1 MKQIATAAIL
11 ALSLSATPVFASG
24 SLIDTIR
31 DGNHDAAMEM
41 LSKKTVDVNAALADG
56 TTPLMLAVHN
66 VDPELAKALL
76 KKGAKADV
84 IGKYGAS
91 PLSEAVSLGN
101 VEMVKMLLDA
111 GADPDSPNPDGRT
124 MLMIAAHVGVPEVA
138 RLLIEHGA
146 DVNAVEASRGQTPLM
161 FAAGLKR
168 SQMVDMLIAKGA
180 KVDVRAEANDWASQI
195 TSEPRAQYRQSGGL
209 TPLLYAVREGCY
221 KCAVSLVKAG
231 ADINLPSPDGVT
243 PLIMAIDNFS
253 YDIAKYLIEAG
264 ADPQRWDWWG
274 RTPLYVAVDMNSFH
288 LGRGGFDPRG
298 PAYGRKPH
306 TDAETTPIEIVK
318 MLLDKGVDPDT
329 QLNIRRPGRNGGG
342 RFVDSSLTVGTTP
355 LFMAAINYDN
365 EAIKLLLDAGADVN
379 LTNVRGNTPL
389 MGAAGMGIATIDS
402 RGGYVEKDVE
412 KRAIETMKIL
422 LAAGADINA
431 RMTDTTSRT
440 GRIARHSA
448 INNRQGQNAIFS
460 AASWGWGDVV
470 QFLIA
475 NGGDPK
481 VLDDFGKSTIDA
493 ARNINA
499 GGRSEGRHEDI
510 VEMLKAAG
518 VEEHPEISAIDSKPG
533 KS

>member
-1 MKQIATAAIL
+1 MKHIATAIL
-11 ALSLSATPVFASG
+11 ALSLSATPALAGG

-31 DGNHDAAMEM
+31 DGNHDAAMQM
-41 LSKKTVDVNAALADG
+41 LSAGKIDVNATLADG

-76 KKGAKADV
+76 KKGAKADA

-124 MLMIAAHVGVPEVA
+124 MLMIAAHVGVPDVA
-138 RLLIEHGA
+138 RLLIAHGA
-146 DVNAVEASRGQTPLM
+146 DVNAVESSRGQTPLM
-161 FAAGLKR
+161 FAAGLN
-168 SQMVDMLIAKGA
+168 QPEMVDMLIAKGA
-180 KVDVRAEANDWASQI
+180 TLDARAKANDWASQI

-221 KCAVSLVKAG
+221 ECAVSLVKAG

-243 PLIMAIDNFS
+243 PLIMAIDNFA
-253 YDIAKYLIEAG
+253 YDTAKYLIKEG

-274 RTPLYVAVDMNSFH
+274 RTPLYVAVDMNSYH
-288 LGRGGFDPRG
+288 PGRGGFDPRG
-298 PAYGRKPH
+298 AAYGRKPQ
-306 TDAETTPIEIVK
+306 TDSKTTAIQIVK
-318 MLLDKGVDPDT
+318 ILLDKGVDPNT

-342 RFVDSSLTVGTTP
+342 RFVDSTLTVGTTP

-379 LTNVRGNTPL
+379 LPNVRGNTPL
-389 MGAAGMGIATIDS
+389 MGAAGMGIAIIDS
-402 RGGYVEKDVE
+402 RGGYVEKDVQ
-412 KRAIETMKIL
+412 KRAVETMKVL
-422 LAAGADINA
+422 LAAGADVNA

-475 NGGDPK
+475 NGGDAK
-481 VLDDFGKSTIDA
+481 ALDDFGKTTIDA
-493 ARNINA
+493 ARNLNA
-499 GGRSEGRHEDI
+499 GGRSEGVHEDVI
-510 VEMLKAAG
+510 KMLKAAG
-518 VEEHPEISAIDSKPG
+518 VEEHPEISAIDSRPD